1 MSDAST
7 RCEISNPAIAQG
19 IDLGPRK
26 PLRVDVHHRQGNRSR
41 VIRGQLGMA
50 MDRTSN
56 TAWAHLIL
64 AGAGVLSLSYAGA
77 LTALYERGIRFRS
90 VSSCSSGTLIGALLC
105 ARGTPEGLIKDV
117 QNFSLAHLKG
127 RRASPLPDFL
137 YAAIPWLF
145 SVHPLFKWPFAQY
158 RSPGFS
164 EAFRE
169 RIGGDPTFKD
179 LKIRRRRFRHRPTA
193 LSRLRQ

>member
-1 MSDAST
+1 
-7 RCEISNPAIAQG
+7 
-19 IDLGPRK
+19 
-26 PLRVDVHHRQGNRSR
+26 
-41 VIRGQLGMA
+41 

-77 LTALYERGIRFRS
+77 LTVLHERGIRFRS
-90 VSSCSSGTLIGALLC
+90 VSSCSAGTLIGALLC

-117 QNFSLAHLKG
+117 QNFSLTRLKG
-127 RRASPLPDFL
+127 RRASPL
-137 YAAIPWLF
+137 PWLF
-145 SVHPLFKWPFAQY
+145 SVHPLFKWPFALY

-164 EAFRE
+164 EAFRD

-179 LKIRRRRFRHRPTA
+179 LKIHLPSP
-193 LSRLRQ
+193 LSTSSNGAFSSTPVTRIRK